1 MDQSEVIDLYF
12 AWLKETE
19 TGSAT
24 STALLSPSAITTD
37 FVTRARRQYVI
48 ATWGRQ
54 AHAPRTYRACTQGR
68 VPQRPR

>member
-48 ATWGRQ
+48 AT
-54 AHAPRTYRACTQGR
+54 
-68 VPQRPR
+68 